1 MTLNLRP
8 KRFLIADCKI
18 QIEGICDLRPEIGQ
32 MVFHTKSVS
41 ETIRIGKS
49 IGSRLLPGDVVALM
63 GELGAGKTQFI
74 KGLAAGV
81 GVEHPTYVSSPSF
94 KLINEYPGKTNFYHI
109 DLFRLKGEKE
119 AEELGLD
126 DYFQGRGVTA
136 IEWADKV
143 PSLLPEE
150 ILWIEIRYTGENS
163 RSLEISGKGK
173 RYECLVKELPEFGTR
188 KTECEIT

>member
-1 MTLNLRP
+1 
-8 KRFLIADCKI
+8 
-18 QIEGICDLRPEIGQ
+18 
-32 MVFHTKSVS
+32 MVFRTKSAS
-41 ETIRIGKS
+41 ETTRIGKR
-49 IGSRLLPGDVVALM
+49 IGSRLLPGDVVALI

-81 GVEHPTYVSSPSF
+81 GIQNPTYVSSPSF
-94 KLINEYPGKTNFYHI
+94 KLINEYVGKTTFYHI

-126 DYFQGRGVTA
+126 DYFQGRGITA
-136 IEWADKV
+136 IEWADKI

-150 ILWIEIRYTGENS
+150 ILWIEIHYTGENS

-173 RYECLVKELPEFGTR
+173 RCECLLEELSEF
-188 KTECEIT
+188 EIQNPKSGVT